1 VELPSAKLDCFVA
14 LLLAMTGLSE
24 APLKFRSAKLDCVRR
39 FASSANASR
48 LSQAMTVLP
57 VFVRCYHN
65 LVIAS
70 AAKQSSFFARGA
82 KADCSRGLE
91 LPSAKLDCFVAS
103 LLAMTGLLL
112 RSAVIAS
119 AAKQSS
125 FCGASG
131 QR

>member
-14 LLLAMTGLSE
+14 LLLAMTGLSRSS
-24 APLKFRSAKLDCVRR
+24 AQIPLSKAGLLRR
-39 FASSANASR
+39 FASSANGSR

>member
-70 AAKQSSFFARGA
+70 AAKQSSFFLAAQKRIALVGWS
-82 KADCSRGLE
+82 CPPQSWI
-91 LPSAKLDCFVAS
+91 AS
-103 LLAMTGLLL
+103 SL
-112 RSAVIAS
+112 RSS
-119 AAKQSS
+119 Q
-125 FCGASG
+125 
-131 QR
+131 

>member
-1 VELPSAKLDCFVA
+1 
-14 LLLAMTGLSE
+14 
-24 APLKFRSAKLDCVRR
+24 
-39 FASSANASR
+39 
-48 LSQAMTVLP
+48 

-103 LLAMTGLLL
+103 LLAMTGFEAVVNTAPSLRAQRSNPAFCLRAEADFLVANVGSAKLDCFVASLL
-112 RSAVIAS
+112 AMTGPAFP
-119 AAKQSS
+119 AQT
-125 FCGASG
+125 
-131 QR
+131 QRVCRRK